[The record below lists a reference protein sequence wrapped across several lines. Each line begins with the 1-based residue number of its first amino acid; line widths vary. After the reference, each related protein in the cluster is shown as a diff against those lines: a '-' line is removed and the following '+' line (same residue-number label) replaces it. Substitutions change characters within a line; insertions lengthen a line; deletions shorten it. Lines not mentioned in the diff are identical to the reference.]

1 MKIREDDIDQ
11 LLQARREIDEE
22 LRRHKTR
29 QTVLFTDIVGST
41 TYFDRYGDTEG
52 LLLLYHHD
60 ALVTGTVEE
69 YQGVVI
75 KTIGDSVMAEFAD
88 PFTAV
93 HAAIAI
99 QRLLL
104 HHNQSLDRNKRLQ
117 IRIGI
122 HTGFGFKR
130 ANDLFGDIVNVAARI
145 TKRSGPAQILVSHSV
160 METIPSSE
168 VFFKSLGEVALEGKT
183 DSEELFEVYWTE
195 AVEYDAIR
203 RSLTPIPVHGGRD
216 SGFISIFGYS
226 APRMRGTAV
235 RAFDAVHLWARR
247 LVTRLHAT
255 QGIAVVKAAMV
266 IAVYLTIAAGMV
278 WSRADTKQPAIPPSV
293 PASKPAETPLETA
306 IETPPAALAE
316 NEVSNF
322 TPSAETDGTSENIS
336 AGTDR
341 VYGPILPASTAVV
354 EPLPVDRRPG
364 WTSLIETVPIPAGTF
379 MMGDDSG
386 KGDEKPRHQV
396 ILDRFHMS
404 RTEVTNRQYLAFL
417 ADTGYSRPRDPGYAK
432 NYLMDYPNLPVI
444 NVSYED
450 AVAFCAWA
458 SVKFNAAVRLPTE
471 AEWEYAATADKD
483 GAPYPWGPL
492 DPKSMA
498 RFKGNAPIGVRTAA
512 KDDFPPNRFGL
523 YNMSGNVWEWVQDYY
538 AKDYYVTSPIR
549 NPKGPS
555 EGTKHSIRG
564 GSWANGDSTLRV
576 TRRASRNPTDRND
589 QTGFRIVVTPGR

>member
-41 TYFDRYGDTEG
+41 TYFDRFGDTEG
-52 LLLLYHHD
+52 LLLLYRHD

-69 YQGVVI
+69 FSGVVV

-88 PFTAV
+88 PLSAV
-93 HAAIAI
+93 QAAITI

-104 HHNQSLDRNKRLQ
+104 HHNQSLARNERLQ

-168 VFFKSLGEVALEGKT
+168 VFFKSLGEVALEGKV
-183 DSEELFEVYWTE
+183 DAEELFEVYWTE

-203 RSLTPIPVHGGRD
+203 RNLTPISAPD
-216 SGFISIFGYS
+216 DSISGFASMFGY
-226 APRMRGTAV
+226 GTSRVFQNAV
-235 RAFDAVHLWARR
+235 RLFDRAHLSARR
-247 LVTRLHAT
+247 NVVKLHAT
-255 QGIAVVKAAMV
+255 QGIAVAKAAMV

-278 WSRADTKQPAIPPSV
+278 WSRADTKQPAIPSSV
-293 PASKPAETPLETA
+293 PAPKPVETSIEA
-306 IETPPAALAE
+306 ANETPPADTAE
-316 NEVSNF
+316 NEISN
-322 TPSAETDGTSENIS
+322 SAASVDAITLSENTS
-336 AGTDR
+336 ALPDR
-341 VYGPILPASTAVV
+341 VQDPVEPAAAAVV
-354 EPLPVDRRPG
+354 EPLPVDRRPN
-364 WTSLIETVPIPAGTF
+364 WTSLIETVPVPAGTF

-396 ILDRFHMS
+396 ILDRFNMS

-417 ADTGYSRPRDPGYAK
+417 ADTGYPRPRDPGYAK
-432 NYLMDYPNLPVI
+432 NYLMEYPNLPVI

-450 AVAFCAWA
+450 ALAFCAWA
-458 SVKFNAAVRLPTE
+458 STKFNASVRLPTE
-471 AEWEYAATADKD
+471 AEWEYAATADKN

-498 RFKGNAPIGVRTAA
+498 RFKGNAPLGVRTAA

-549 NPKGPS
+549 NPKGPDS
-555 EGTKHSIRG
+555 GTKHSIRG